1 MKKNTEKKNRFN
13 IIDFMLIVAA
23 LACIIGITIRYNL
36 KETIV
41 LQSDNDTATVTVM
54 VRGLLKSNVDH
65 LVVDDEFYNQRN
77 GELMGTMTD
86 VQIQPAKIRN
96 LRHDGTI
103 AITEYVD
110 RIDAICTIKM
120 EGNNSEEGFYIGGID
135 YIGCGSSFLVRS
147 VNLETEWLVV
157 DIEVKENPKKAK
169 TSKNADDT
177 EALDQ

>member
-13 IIDFMLIVAA
+13 IIDFMLIVTVV
-23 LACIIGITIRYNL
+23 ACIIGITVRYNL
-36 KETIV
+36 RETIIK
-41 LQSDNDTATVTVM
+41 QSDSDTATVTVM
-54 VRGLLKSNVDH
+54 IRGLLKSNVDQ
-65 LVVDDEFYNQRN
+65 LIVGDEFYNQRN

-110 RIDAICTIKM
+110 RIDAICTIEM
-120 EGNNSEEGFYIGGID
+120 EGNNKDLEGFVIGGTT

-157 DIEVKENPKKAK
+157 DIEVHENDKTAK
-169 TSKNADDT
+169 TA
-177 EALDQ
+177 EAPEQ

>member
-13 IIDFMLIVAA
+13 IIDFMLIVTVA
-23 LACIIGITIRYNL
+23 ACIIGITVRYNL
-36 KETIV
+36 KETIIN
-41 LQSDNDTATVTVM
+41 QSDRDTATVTVM
-54 VRGLLKSNVDH
+54 IRGLLKSNVDH
-65 LVVDDEFYNQRN
+65 LIVGDEFYNQRN

-110 RIDAICTIKM
+110 RIDAICTIEM
-120 EGNNSEEGFYIGGID
+120 EGINKDIEGFLIGGTN

-157 DIEVKENPKKAK
+157 DIEVRENAKSKKTAK
-169 TSKNADDT
+169 TT
-177 EALDQ
+177 EASDQ